1 MHSSLR
7 TVLRRTGKALT
18 ALELAVG
25 SLMLLTIFTLILIQ
39 AAQRHL
45 PGDSL
50 AWTGEIS
57 RFGLVWLTFSVAGV
71 LITHRGHITLEVVDI
86 LPRPQLVRGVQVFAL
101 LVVAAVAAGL
111 SFEAWAL
118 VQTQGILSSPVLGM
132 SMALLYIPVLLGMVS
147 TIIRSLISAADIMLH
162 GPALPTDPTEPT
174 EVAAQ

>member
-7 TVLRRTGKALT
+7 TVLRRTGKTLT

-45 PGDSL
+45 PGESL

-86 LPRPQLVRGVQVFAL
+86 LPRPQLVRSVQVFSL
-101 LVVAAVAAGL
+101 IVVAAVAAGL
-111 SFEAWAL
+111 SVEAWTL

-132 SMALLYIPVLLGMVS
+132 SMALLYIPVLLGMLS
-147 TIIRSLISAADIMLH
+147 TIIRSLISAADIVLH